1 MSNQNNN
8 QEEVFFDHYF
18 RIEKQSWGTWK
29 SYGKDGKPLITSLTS
44 EACIA
49 ATREYLKWQ
58 QEGFPENNVYE
69 GVVGGKL

>member
-8 QEEVFFDHYF
+8 QEEVFFDDYF

-29 SYGKDGKPLITSLTS
+29 SYGKDGKLLITSLTS